1 MEFRAIVKTT
11 AWARQC
17 ASKTMS
23 TCKSYNLASLST
35 KGAGTI
41 FLSWHRVGIAW
52 IELKPE
58 DQNLMEFF
66 FRPEQSPRYST
77 KEAAG
82 GHNSNNILIFIWQA
96 SYPRTIWFCS
106 RQHHYHHHIIYITFL
121 LIIVI
126 SSLSS
131 YLRLT
136 STHYKFSDSGAA
148 SHLVLPVLLL
158 VMSSLSFRLV

>member
-1 MEFRAIVKTT
+1 MCKENNEYRWEQQFRIFI
-11 AWARQC
+11 
-17 ASKTMS
+17 
-23 TCKSYNLASLST
+23 N
-35 KGAGTI
+35 KGGAV
-41 FLSWHRVGIAW
+41 FVSWHRVGIAW

-66 FRPEQSPRYST
+66 LRPEQSPRYST
-77 KEAAG
+77 KEASG
-82 GHNSNNILIFIWQA
+82 GHNDNNILTFSWQP
-96 SYPRTIWFCS
+96 SYPRTIWFCN
-106 RQHHYHHHIIYITFL
+106 RQHHYHHHIIYIAFAFSVSFQ
-121 LIIVI
+121 LIIIMI

>member
-1 MEFRAIVKTT
+1 MDFRAIVKTT

-17 ASKTMS
+17 ARKTMS
-23 TCKSYNLASLST
+23 TGKSNNLASLST
-35 KGAGTI
+35 KGGPFSFRA
-41 FLSWHRVGIAW
+41 GIAW

-66 FRPEQSPRYST
+66 LRPEQSPRYST

-82 GHNSNNILIFIWQA
+82 GHNNNQLIFSWQA